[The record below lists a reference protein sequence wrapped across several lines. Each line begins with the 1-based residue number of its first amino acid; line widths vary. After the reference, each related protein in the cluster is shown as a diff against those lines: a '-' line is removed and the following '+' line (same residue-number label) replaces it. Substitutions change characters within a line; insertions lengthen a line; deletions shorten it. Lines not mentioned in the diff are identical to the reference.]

1 MDHFYQ
7 DIPGWFGFANTYQ
20 KAVNAAGDGSHFVEV
35 GSWKGRSAAFMT
47 VAIINSG
54 KRIKFDCIDTWEGS
68 TEHQAGKP
76 FQDQDVLD
84 GKLYQK
90 FLINMKS
97 VEGHY
102 TAVRLASLDAVEL
115 YEDNSLDL
123 VFIDSEHDYDSVK
136 KDINAWLPKVKLGGI
151 LAGDDY
157 LYEYFPGVCRAV
169 NEMLVNVQIEDNST
183 WVYKKI

>member
-7 DIPGWFGFANTYQ
+7 DIHGWFGFANTYQ
-20 KAVNAAGDGSHFVEV
+20 NAVNTAIDGAHFVEV
-35 GSWKGRSAAFMT
+35 GSWKGRSAAFMAVT
-47 VAIINSG
+47 IANSG
-54 KRIKFDCIDTWEGS
+54 KKIKFDCIDTWEGS
-68 TEHQAGKP
+68 PEHQVGAF

-84 GKLYQK
+84 GRLYQK
-90 FLINMKS
+90 FLTNMKPVS
-97 VEGHY
+97 EHY
-102 TAVRLASLDAVEL
+102 TAIRLPSLDAVEL

-123 VFIDSEHDYDSVK
+123 VFIDARHDYDSVK
-136 KDINAWLPKVKLGGI
+136 ADISAWLPKVKLGGI

-169 NEMLVNVQIEDNST
+169 NEMLTAVQIEDNST